1 MIINLTANI
10 CIVKIKLK
18 VKSTQMWIDSMID
31 VLMKQ
36 ACSITPDKNRM
47 DIMIF
52 AYYYHRVAYS
62 KETNKE
68 QPVWPSGKAL
78 HS

>member
-1 MIINLTANI
+1 
-10 CIVKIKLK
+10 
-18 VKSTQMWIDSMID
+18 MID

-36 ACSITPDKNRM
+36 ACSITIDKNRM